1 LENQVAEPE
10 EEEMRRVI
18 LRNIINWKTFIKLSV
33 ACAITSI
40 MVIPYQ
46 AALVPEVAEMG
57 AAIYLIA
64 LAQGAVIFSIVTFLG
79 LLLAP
84 KVGFSLPV
92 LEGDNRRVALR
103 AILVPS
109 ILLGVLS
116 GVLIVLVEFLVFQG
130 LLDVNISLG
139 DTHVPVWAAFMA
151 SFYGGIA
158 EEVLMRLFVMTLF
171 VWLLSKI
178 RRRVD
183 ADNPIESWS
192 VWVAIAVASILFGI
206 GHLPLTGELTE
217 ITAPVVARAIVLNG
231 IGGVIFGWLY
241 WKKGLESAIIAHF
254 SADIVLHI
262 ITPMVTRGLVSQQLF

>member
-1 LENQVAEPE
+1 
-10 EEEMRRVI
+10 M
-18 LRNIINWKTFIKLSV
+18 RNIINWKTFFTLSV
-33 ACAITSI
+33 ACAITSV

-57 AAIYLIA
+57 AAIYFIA
-64 LAQGAVIFSIVTFLG
+64 LAQGVVIFSIVTFLG

-84 KVGFSLPV
+84 KVGFSLPI
-92 LEGDNRRVALR
+92 LEGNNRRATLK
-103 AILVPS
+103 AILAPS
-109 ILLGVLS
+109 ILLGLLS
-116 GVLIVLVEFLVFQG
+116 GILIVAAEFFVFQG

-139 DTHVPVWAAFMA
+139 DARVTVWAAFMA

-178 RRRVD
+178 KRNTDGSPAV
-183 ADNPIESWS
+183 WS
-192 VWVAIAVASILFGI
+192 IWVAIAVASVLFGI

-231 IGGVIFGWLY
+231 IGGVVFGWLY

-262 ITPMVTRGLVSQQLF
+262 ITPMVTKGLG